1 MDEDRVI
8 TQERKEQFRRAMRE
22 NEKSRAT
29 MDKYM
34 RDLEKLASYLDG
46 RQLDQERLVAYKS
59 HLQECGL
66 YKLASIN
73 SFLAVANYFCR
84 VMGWY
89 DLKVRTIR
97 MQKEAFREEE
107 RHLTR
112 QEYQRLVQTAEREG
126 SRRLALIIQTIGS
139 TGIRVSELQYI
150 DVACVYRGMANIRC
164 KGKLRRILLPQSLQ
178 KLLKAYIKEQ
188 ALEEGPVFQTAGGKP
203 IDRSNVWREMKR
215 LCSQAGIEENKVF
228 PHNLRHL
235 FAICFYQTDRDI
247 VKLADILGHSNIE
260 TTRIYM
266 KSTGEEHRRILDGM
280 EMVLATT

>member
-8 TQERKEQFRRAMRE
+8 TQERKEQFRRVMRE

-46 RQLDQERLVAYKS
+46 KQLDQERLVAYKGY
-59 HLQECGL
+59 LQECGL
-66 YKLASIN
+66 YKMASIN
-73 SFLAVANYFCR
+73 SFLAAANYFCR

-89 DLKVRTIR
+89 DLKVHTIR
-97 MQKEAFREEE
+97 MQKAAFREEE

-112 QEYQRLVQTAEREG
+112 QEYRRLVQTAEREG
-126 SRRLALIIQTIGS
+126 SRRLSMIIQTIGS

-150 DVACVYRGMANIRC
+150 DVACVFRGMANIRC

-203 IDRSNVWREMKR
+203 IDRSNIWREMKR

-266 KSTGEEHRRILDGM
+266 KSTGEEHRKILDGM

>member
-46 RQLDQERLVAYKS
+46 KQLDQERLVAYKGY
-59 HLQECGL
+59 LQECGL
-66 YKLASIN
+66 YKMASIN
-73 SFLAVANYFCR
+73 SFLAAANYFCR
-84 VMGWY
+84 VMGWH
-89 DLKVRTIR
+89 DLKVHTIR
-97 MQKEAFREEE
+97 MQKAAFREEE

-112 QEYQRLVQTAEREG
+112 QEYRRLVQTAEREG
-126 SRRLALIIQTIGS
+126 SRRLSMIIQTIGS

-280 EMVLATT
+280 EMVLGTT